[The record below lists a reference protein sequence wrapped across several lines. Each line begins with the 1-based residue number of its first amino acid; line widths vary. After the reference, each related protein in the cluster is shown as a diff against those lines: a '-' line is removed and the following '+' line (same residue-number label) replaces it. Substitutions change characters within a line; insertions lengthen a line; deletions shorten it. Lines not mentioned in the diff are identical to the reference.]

1 MPGSI
6 ATVGSAHVCPMLNP
20 GTPPPPHVGG
30 PVSGPGAPTVLA
42 GGKSVAVMGDM
53 CVCMGPPDVIVQG
66 EGTVLAE
73 GKPVA
78 TVGSMTAH
86 GGAITA
92 GEPTILVGTGPSA
105 KTEIMPIEE
114 IPFPKIKATLS
125 ALAAISGRS
134 KQLKKAIA
142 AQNKIK
148 EQEQKKY
155 GQIKDF
161 NISL

>member
-1 MPGSI
+1 MPGPA
-6 ATVGSAHVCPMLNP
+6 ATVGSNHICPMLNP

-30 PVSGPGAPTVLA
+30 PVSGPGAKTVLVGNKPLA
-42 GGKSVAVMGDM
+42 LMGDM
-53 CVCMGPPDVIVQG
+53 CVCAGPPDVIVQA
-66 EGTVLAE
+66 EATVIAE
-73 GKPVA
+73 GKQVA
-78 TVGSMTAH
+78 TAGSLTAH
-86 GGAITA
+86 GGSITD
-92 GEPTILVGTGPSA
+92 GDPTVLIGTGASG

-125 ALAAISGRS
+125 ALAAITGRS

-142 AQNKIK
+142 AQNEIK
-148 EQEQKKY
+148 VQEQKKY